1 MDSEVVLTQ
10 PQIQA
15 EVARASASLRR
26 HAQGRVAAA
35 LEEWYLNACSSPEEL
50 KYIGVWA
57 RFLNQQV
64 SRKDVAA

>member
-1 MDSEVVLTQ
+1 MESDVVLNQ
-10 PQIQA
+10 HQIRE

-26 HAQGRVAAA
+26 HARGRTATA
-35 LEEWYLNACSSPEEL
+35 LEEWYLSAFHSPEEL

-64 SRKDVAA
+64 TRKDIAA